1 MDRAAL
7 DTLIVGGGPAGL
19 AAALVLGR
27 CLRNVLVCDTGTQR
41 NRASRKIHAMPG
53 QEGRAPSAFL
63 DDVRQEL
70 CRYPTIRLRDTEVEH
85 VSPNGGDF
93 DFRCADGMTG
103 TASTVLFATGLVDTL
118 PTIPGIETFYGS
130 SVHHC
135 VYCDGAEYEGRPL
148 VAYGVGDKGAGLAL
162 MLSHWSADVV
172 ACCEETAP
180 SAELE
185 KRLAD
190 RQIPIITSRVTELMG
205 AGSKLEAVIFENG
218 MSHACNALFFS
229 TGCTQGSK
237 LVDQLGCLRDERG
250 TIMTDP
256 LTEETTVHGVY
267 VAGDASRDVLLV
279 AVAVGEGAK
288 AGVAINRALL
298 KADGLL

>member
-1 MDRAAL
+1 MDRAL

-19 AAALVLGR
+19 TAALVLGR
-27 CLRNVLVCDTGTQR
+27 CLRTVLLCDTGKQR
-41 NRASRKIHAMPG
+41 NRAAHAIHAMPG

-63 DDVRQEL
+63 ADVRQEL
-70 CRYPTIRLRDTEVEH
+70 CRYPTIRLLETEVER
-85 VSPNGGDF
+85 VASNGGDF
-93 DFRCADGMTG
+93 EFRCADGTTG
-103 TASTVLFATGLVDTL
+103 SAATVLFATGLVDTL
-118 PTIPGIETFYGS
+118 PSIPGIEKFYGG

-135 VYCDGAEYEGRPL
+135 VYCDGAEYEGQPL
-148 VAYGVGDKGAGLAL
+148 VACGDGDKGAALAL

-172 ACCEETAP
+172 ACCDETAP
-180 SAELE
+180 SADLE

-190 RQIPIITSRVTELMG
+190 RRIPVITSRVRELVG
-205 AGSKLEAVIFENG
+205 KSPILEAVIFENG
-218 MSHACNALFFS
+218 MRYSCSALFFS

-237 LVDQLGCLRDERG
+237 LVSQLGCLRDERG
-250 TIMTDP
+250 TIRTDP
-256 LTEETTVHGVY
+256 LTEETTVRGVY

>member
-1 MDRAAL
+1 MDRAL

-27 CLRNVLVCDTGTQR
+27 CLRNVLVCDTGKQR
-41 NRASRKIHAMPG
+41 NLSSRKIHAMPG
-53 QEGRAPSAFL
+53 QEGRLPSAFL

-70 CRYPTIRLRDTEVEH
+70 CRYPSIRCLDTNVQH

-93 DFRCADGMTG
+93 DFRCADGTTG
-103 TASTVLFATGLVDTL
+103 RAATVLFATGLVDTL
-118 PTIPGIETFYGS
+118 PAIPGIEKFYGG

-135 VYCDGAEYEGRPL
+135 VYCDGAEYKGQPL
-148 VAYGVGDKGAGLAL
+148 AAYGVGDKGAALAL
-162 MLSHWSADVV
+162 MLSHWSTDVV
-172 ACCEETAP
+172 ACCEQTPP
-180 SAELE
+180 SADLE

-190 RQIPIITSRVTELMG
+190 RQISIITSRVTELVG
-205 AGSKLEAVIFENG
+205 AGPKLEGVRFENG
-218 MSHACNALFFS
+218 MSRACRALFFS

-237 LVDQLGCLRDERG
+237 LPSQLGCLRDERG
-250 TIMTDP
+250 TIITDP
-256 LTEETTVHGVY
+256 LTEETTVRGVY

-279 AVAVGEGAK
+279 AVAIGEGAK